1 MKNHILF
8 SNRNWKH
15 ELRVEIERQN
25 ELREDAI
32 AAEHDRATA
41 VEKNLQSIIE
51 AEKARASTADERLE
65 TNKADKDGYYQKMT
79 SGFWSPAWKTLR
91 TARA

>member
-32 AAEHDRATA
+32 ASELNRASAAE
-41 VEKNLQSIIE
+41 ENLQDKFE
-51 AEKARASTADERLE
+51 AEKARASAADERLE

-79 SGFWSPAWKTLR
+79 R
-91 TARA
+91 TIVN